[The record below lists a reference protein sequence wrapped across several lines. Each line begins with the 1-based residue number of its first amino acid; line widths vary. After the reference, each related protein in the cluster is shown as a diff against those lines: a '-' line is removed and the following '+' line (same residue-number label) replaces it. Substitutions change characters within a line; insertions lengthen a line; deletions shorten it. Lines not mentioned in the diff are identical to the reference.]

1 MKVSLVRVV
10 TKVTIKDSIASHLC
24 MATATE
30 KKTKNQAASK
40 FTSIVW
46 FHRSVLFQLLC
57 LNVFDLSISPNLLLL
72 WGTSPVLM
80 EGDRH
85 TNPTYSSFEITWWAK
100 HAKLRKLGCFALE
113 LWNRILKSLIKVGC
127 PISDFPILSDFQ
139 QVESPCSFGHFKM
152 HLTYVGPLVPE
163 L

>member
-1 MKVSLVRVV
+1 MNPGRIWGSPADKMKVSPVRVV
-10 TKVTIKDSIASHLC
+10 TKVTIKDSIAFQLW
-24 MATATE
+24 MATATG
-30 KKTKNQAASK
+30 KKQKNQAASK
-40 FTSIVW
+40 FTRFVW
-46 FHRSVLFQLLC
+46 FHISVLFQLLC

-127 PISDFPILSDFQ
+127 PISGFPILSDFLTGRK
-139 QVESPCSFGHFKM
+139 PLLLWSF
-152 HLTYVGPLVPE
+152 
-163 L
+163 